1 MMIQKLRLKRAW
13 SQQQLAEFSGL
24 SVRTIQRIE
33 AGQPP
38 SLETLKSLAA
48 VFEVELDSL
57 KPFTETSEMSSTP
70 MTSATPATSSSA
82 GSAAAAGML
91 PPGASTPTPAQQDP
105 AARAEQ
111 EAFEH
116 VTRLRKF
123 YLHVIR
129 YLIVVSGLAVINLLT
144 SPHHLWVLWVMLG
157 WGIGLASHGARVFVG
172 RGFLGPEWERRQVEK
187 RLGRPL

>member
-1 MMIQKLRLKRAW
+1 MMIQKLRLKRGW

-48 VFEVELDSL
+48 VFEVALDSL
-57 KPFTETSEMSSTP
+57 KPLTETSEMST
-70 MTSATPATSSSA
+70 TAH
-82 GSAAAAGML
+82 AAAAAPAM
-91 PPGASTPTPAQQDP
+91 PPIPPSPQDTTD
-105 AARAEQ
+105 RAEQ

-129 YLIVVSGLAVINLLT
+129 YLIVVSGLTVINLLT
-144 SPHHLWVLWVMLG
+144 SPHRLWVLWVMLG
-157 WGIGLASHGARVFVG
+157 WGIGLVSHGARVFVG